1 MRVVIAEDS
10 VLLREGLSR
19 LLTESGLDVV
29 AAVADGESA
38 LRAVEDY
45 QPDVAVLDVRMPPT
59 HTDEGLRAAL
69 VIRRQWPDVAV
80 LVLSQYLEA
89 AYAVRLLEAD
99 QLGRVGYL
107 LKDRVTDIP
116 TFIQAVRRVASG
128 ETVVDPAVIS
138 TLVQRQRVDNP
149 LDRLT
154 QRERDVLAL
163 MAEGWSNQGIGE
175 RLSLAPKTVE
185 THVGVILAKLG
196 LAESP
201 DENRRV
207 LAVLAFLRGSA
218 RP

>member
-1 MRVVIAEDS
+1 MRVIVADDS
-10 VLLREGLSR
+10 TLLREGVSMV
-19 LLTESGLDVV
+19 LTDAGFDVTS
-29 AAVADGESA
+29 VADAAA
-38 LRAVEDY
+38 LIDAVDRLH
-45 QPDVAVLDVRMPPT
+45 PDAVITDIRMPPT
-59 HTDEGLRAAL
+59 FSQEGLEAAL
-69 VIRRQWPDVAV
+69 EIRKKYPDVAV

-149 LDRLT
+149 LERLT

>member
-1 MRVVIAEDS
+1 MRVIVADDS
-10 VLLREGLSR
+10 TLLREGVSMVLSDAGFDVSSVADAEA
-19 LLTESGLDVV
+19 LIAAVDSAEPDVV
-29 AAVADGESA
+29 ITDI
-38 LRAVEDY
+38 
-45 QPDVAVLDVRMPPT
+45 RMPPT
-59 HTDEGLRAAL
+59 FNQEGLEAAL
-69 VIRRQWPDVAV
+69 QIRSRHPDVAV

-116 TFIQAVRRVASG
+116 TFVQAVRRVANG
-128 ETVVDPAVIS
+128 ETVVDPAVIG
-138 TLVQRQRVDNP
+138 TLVARQRIDNP

-196 LAESP
+196 LSESP

-218 RP
+218 R

>member
-1 MRVVIAEDS
+1 MRVIVADDS
-10 VLLREGLSR
+10 TLLREGVSMV
-19 LLTESGLDVV
+19 LTDAGFDVTS
-29 AAVADGESA
+29 VADAAA
-38 LRAVEDY
+38 LIDAVDRLH
-45 QPDVAVLDVRMPPT
+45 PDAVITDIRMPPT
-59 HTDEGLRAAL
+59 FSQEGLEAAL
-69 VIRRQWPDVAV
+69 EIRKKYPDVAV

>member
-1 MRVVIAEDS
+1 MRVIVADDS
-10 VLLREGLSR
+10 TLLREGVSMV
-19 LLTESGLDVV
+19 LTDAGFEVTSVGDAAALIDAVDRIRPDVV
-29 AAVADGESA
+29 ITDI
-38 LRAVEDY
+38 
-45 QPDVAVLDVRMPPT
+45 RMPPT
-59 HTDEGLRAAL
+59 FSQEGLEAAL
-69 VIRRQWPDVAV
+69 AIRHRYPDVAV

-99 QLGRVGYL
+99 RLGRVGYL

-196 LAESP
+196 LGESP

-218 RP
+218 RL

>member
-1 MRVVIAEDS
+1 MRLIVADDS
-10 VLLREGLSR
+10 TLLREGVSMVLTDAGFEVTSVGDATALIDAVDR
-19 LLTESGLDVV
+19 L
-29 AAVADGESA
+29 
-38 LRAVEDY
+38 
-45 QPDVAVLDVRMPPT
+45 QPDAVITDIRMPPT
-59 HTDEGLRAAL
+59 FSQEGLEAAL
-69 VIRRQWPDVAV
+69 AIRHRYPDVAV

-99 QLGRVGYL
+99 PLGRVGYL

-196 LAESP
+196 LADSP

-218 RP
+218 QR

>member
-1 MRVVIAEDS
+1 MRVIVADDS
-10 VLLREGLSR
+10 TLLREGVSVVLTDAGFDVTSVVDAAALLDAVDR
-19 LLTESGLDVV
+19 LHPDVV
-29 AAVADGESA
+29 ITDI
-38 LRAVEDY
+38 
-45 QPDVAVLDVRMPPT
+45 RMPPT
-59 HTDEGLRAAL
+59 FRQEGLEAAL
-69 VIRRQWPDVAV
+69 TIRHRYPDVAV

-99 QLGRVGYL
+99 QLGSVGYL

-116 TFIQAVRRVASG
+116 TFIHAVRRVAAG

-154 QRERDVLAL
+154 QREREVLAL

-175 RLSLAPKTVE
+175 RLRLAPKTVE

-196 LAESP
+196 LSESP

-207 LAVLAFLRGSA
+207 LAVLAFLRGSTK
-218 RP
+218 